1 MFSITEVPYEAMH
14 VWVPDAPTVE
24 SGDYPAFP
32 DLELFDGV
40 NQIPNVPRGMFENS
54 GSYGISFSDGSYN
67 VNPQAPDYSSA
78 QPAQGVTLSYMEDI
92 VNSKAQW
99 LSLET
104 GGTPA
109 YALRLA
115 DYQRVVSKYVPY
127 ILRERQ
133 NLGLDNMDS
142 EFPNSNYGGV
152 QYNSWFSTLPHQFR
166 TIGATKSSN
175 TVLSY
180 EDLRHTETNRGTGEV
195 YEYGYTDAEIQ
206 AKLDS
211 GEWRTIN
218 KSLGSPIGYITNEY
232 LDTGFISPEAR
243 QSIVDN
249 GYMWPNLSDV
259 SWQTPPTAD
268 QLLTSNN
275 DE

>member
-1 MFSITEVPYEAMH
+1 MGVYNIIRGFQPYH
-14 VWVPDAPTVE
+14 I
-24 SGDYPAFP
+24 SLGQ
-32 DLELFDGV
+32 LEL
-40 NQIPNVPRGMFENS
+40 Q
-54 GSYGISFSDGSYN
+54 
-67 VNPQAPDYSSA
+67 
-78 QPAQGVTLSYMEDI
+78 
-92 VNSKAQW
+92 K
-99 LSLET
+99 
-104 GGTPA
+104 
-109 YALRLA
+109 
-115 DYQRVVSKYVPY
+115 
-127 ILRERQ
+127 
-133 NLGLDNMDS
+133 
-142 EFPNSNYGGV
+142 
-152 QYNSWFSTLPHQFR
+152 
-166 TIGATKSSN
+166 
-175 TVLSY
+175 VLIAY

-268 QLLTSNN
+268 QLLTSIHSNGVITDGSGNWLPKVSTQALALDYLADTDSNKDLKIGYFRQQAVENGWSVADTQSYVMRNFDNILTTMNN
-275 DE
+275 FTVTNETDFKAQFETAFVTNPVTTNNFSNMLI